1 MALLSIVLPAYNE
14 EQNIANTAKVLGDL
28 LDANGID
35 YELVFISDGS
45 KDGTF
50 ERIQECAAQNPR
62 VRGAEFSRN
71 FGKEAGIFAGL
82 ELTTG
87 DAVIVMDC
95 DLQHPP
101 EVIPLMWEK
110 WQQGAEI
117 VEGIKSDRGR
127 ESLGYKLSA
136 GLFYKIMSK
145 LIKMDMNASSDF
157 KLLDRKVVQV
167 LLELPERNT
176 FFRALTFWAGFK
188 TETVEY
194 EVQERKYGQ
203 SKWSFWSLMKYAI
216 TNATS
221 FSTLPLQLVTIMG
234 MISISGH
241 RRIFAAEKL
250 GYRKVPTIIRYMT
263 DDQAVIAM
271 VDSNLQRERIQPSEK
286 AFAYKMKYDVLKRK
300 SGRRKA
306 GQVDHNSGKKGL
318 EIISEET
325 GDSPK
330 QVQRYI
336 KMADLIPELLEKV
349 DDGSMG
355 FTPAVQIA
363 YLKKKEQKD
372 VLDAMELTLC
382 TPSLS
387 QAMRMKKLSADGK
400 LTPQKVEDILS
411 EIKQKETDRVV
422 FKNDQLHKYF
432 PKNYSTEQMK
442 REIIELLKLYVMN
455 Y

>member
-1 MALLSIVLPAYNE
+1 MSLLSIVLPAYNE

-28 LDANGID
+28 LEQHGID

-50 ERIQECAAQNPR
+50 DRIQECAAKNPR
-62 VRGAEFSRN
+62 IRGAEFSRN

-101 EVIPLMWEK
+101 GVIPQMWEK

-117 VEGIKSDRGR
+117 VEGIKSDRGK

-176 FFRALTFWAGFK
+176 FFRALTFWAGFR

-203 SKWSFWSLMKYAI
+203 SKWSFWSLFSVVLALQTLVRYLMGTAVEGFTTVILLILIIGGFIMLSLGVIGHYIARIYEEVKGRPKY
-216 TNATS
+216 
-221 FSTLPLQLVTIMG
+221 
-234 MISISGH
+234 
-241 RRIFAAEKL
+241 
-250 GYRKVPTIIRYMT
+250 
-263 DDQAVIAM
+263 
-271 VDSNLQRERIQPSEK
+271 
-286 AFAYKMKYDVLKRK
+286 
-300 SGRRKA
+300 
-306 GQVDHNSGKKGL
+306 
-318 EIISEET
+318 IISHVTENVPGT
-325 GDSPK
+325 A
-330 QVQRYI
+330 V
-336 KMADLIPELLEKV
+336 
-349 DDGSMG
+349 GSW
-355 FTPAVQIA
+355 
-363 YLKKKEQKD
+363 
-372 VLDAMELTLC
+372 
-382 TPSLS
+382 
-387 QAMRMKKLSADGK
+387 
-400 LTPQKVEDILS
+400 
-411 EIKQKETDRVV
+411 
-422 FKNDQLHKYF
+422 
-432 PKNYSTEQMK
+432 K
-442 REIIELLKLYVMN
+442 REHREN
-455 Y
+455 